1 MGILYLMVHFP
12 FVIFVKIGITGKS
25 AERRAKQI
33 DRAVFGFPVPVMVM
47 FLPNVRGIEQ
57 ALHRMFSGLSVRF
70 YRGDGST
77 EWFLIPAGLPVFA
90 MGVLY
95 WWGVYETVCIFVK
108 WRVFL

>member
-25 AERRAKQI
+25 AKRRARQI

-47 FLPNVRGIEQ
+47 FLPNVRGFEQ

-108 WRVFL
+108 